1 MKIIFF
7 GDTHNELK
15 SQNELIKNLDRF
27 KEYDLWLEFLYPQDI
42 ENINLKK
49 YDLVLD
55 NLMKNNWSL
64 DYNKNLIKLIK
75 YAISLNIN
83 IYPLEESRYSLK
95 SFLIKE
101 GVNGL
106 LFYLY
111 DRISDKP
118 GNCNDRWVK
127 KVKNNQKITKKN
139 QLIFAGK
146 LHKVAINKILNN
158 NFN

>member
-83 IYPLEESRYSLK
+83 IYPLEESRYS
-95 SFLIKE
+95 F
-101 GVNGL
+101 
-106 LFYLY
+106 
-111 DRISDKP
+111 
-118 GNCNDRWVK
+118 
-127 KVKNNQKITKKN
+127 KI
-139 QLIFAGK
+139 F
-146 LHKVAINKILNN
+146 
-158 NFN
+158 FN